1 MYSMHVYISKCWG
14 LIDEIIIH
22 ISDTISS
29 CNVCFVSFMF
39 LFTVLFL
46 LRLDRKKLTIWHFN
60 KIRWLVIFACS
71 PIGNKLCGI
80 SEEKAVSLF
89 VKRTRTSCNCF
100 VIREHT
106 IETESSR
113 GLFGVKL
120 LVLAALG
127 GPLVAE
133 RRYFYGWSLC
143 ERKGEIE
150 IDTLLGVYTLRTE
163 TNRIKRLFLNIVQ
176 ILFTIEPHDN
186 CQILVNNQAMTIAYE
201 MCAFLF

>member
-1 MYSMHVYISKCWG
+1 MLCTDPLCSY
-14 LIDEIIIH
+14 L
-22 ISDTISS
+22 
-29 CNVCFVSFMF
+29 
-39 LFTVLFL
+39 LFFFS
-46 LRLDRKKLTIWHFN
+46 RDSIEKKPLTIWHFN
-60 KIRWLVIFACS
+60 KTRWLVIFACS
-71 PIGNKLCGI
+71 QIENKLRGI

-100 VIREHT
+100 VICKHT

-127 GPLVAE
+127 GSLVAE

-163 TNRIKRLFLNIVQ
+163 INRIKRLFLKIVQ
-176 ILFTIEPHDN
+176 ILFTIEPYDN
-186 CQILVNNQAMTIAYE
+186 YQILVNNQAMTIAYE
-201 MCAFLF
+201 MCGFLF